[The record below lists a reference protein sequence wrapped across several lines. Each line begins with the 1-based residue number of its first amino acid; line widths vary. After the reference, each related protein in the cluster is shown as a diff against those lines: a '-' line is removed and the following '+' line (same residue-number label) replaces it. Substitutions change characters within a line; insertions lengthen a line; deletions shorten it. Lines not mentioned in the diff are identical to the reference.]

1 MMILYDFEVVDYPYE
16 RELNELTEK
25 ILSDL
30 RVFVMQ
36 RFKPLADEMALE
48 EQQNKAFAVIYLLD
62 EELYGQIQFIDY
74 SDELAE
80 KLKASLT
87 DDDVR
92 YIHLKILEELPGF
105 RN

>member
-1 MMILYDFEVVDYPYE
+1 MMILYDFEVKDYPFE
-16 RELNELTEK
+16 RQLNELTEK

-36 RFKPLADEMALE
+36 RLKPLANEMALE
-48 EQQNKAFAVIYLLD
+48 ERENKAFVIIYLLD

-74 SDELAE
+74 SDVLAE

-92 YIHLKILEELPGF
+92 YIHLKILEELPEF
-105 RN
+105 SN